1 MTPAKSHRRNAC
13 SFPDFGQEILRIHE
27 GQHPQVLDSGI
38 ALFGLTFAL
47 LWANAGPEMTLR
59 IERFSARRGTRIRL
73 SGELRNEQLNDLRTE
88 IERSGPQVT
97 LDLDELNLVDIDAV
111 RFLNAWVDLGVKV
124 VNCSLYIREWMHRE
138 RTQKAE

>member
-1 MTPAKSHRRNAC
+1 M
-13 SFPDFGQEILRIHE
+13 
-27 GQHPQVLDSGI
+27 LDSGI

-88 IERSGPQVT
+88 IERGGPQVT

-111 RFLNAWVDLGVKV
+111 RFLNAWVDQGVKV

-138 RTQKAE
+138 RTQKED